1 MTQDIQIWE
10 DPVVKRWLGTIAK
23 KRTAY
28 TYKSAFRAYL
38 QYTGL
43 TPSEMIDEAIED
55 MKQDPRHRKD
65 VLLTKILGFYTYMKT
80 DYPKKSRGTGEHKI
94 IGKGVS
100 DKLATTFSGA
110 IRSFYATYDL
120 TVRMKG
126 RRKLPKPRVTNKRM
140 IISAS
145 DVKTLVDN
153 ARSPKARAMIL
164 VNFQG
169 GLDAATLCS
178 IKYGDVSEGLAKG
191 EYPLKLELH
200 RVKTGTDFYTF
211 LGRDAIEALKAYIA
225 DMKSRGVQFAFDSP
239 LFVQDKSKTAMAP
252 ENIQAMMAELAK
264 RAGFID
270 EKNNGHSFN
279 PLGPHALRES
289 FGSIMTNSGVPDT
302 IVDFWHG
309 HEIGEMAEAYRSV
322 QFESLR
328 KMYLD
333 RERLISISASPVN
346 AEELTKKLRLE
357 LEQNNQT
364 LQNNFQKLFTEHLE
378 LKSSFAKLELEN
390 TDLKKRFQKVEEKF
404 SAMEKTIEAL
414 KKTVEA

>member
-1 MTQDIQIWE
+1 MMEDSGIWE

-38 QYTGL
+38 QYTRQ

-55 MKQDPRHRKD
+55 SKQDPRHRKD

-80 DYPKKSRGTGEHKI
+80 DYPKKSRGTGEHRI

-140 IISAS
+140 IIGAEQ
-145 DVKTLVDN
+145 VKALVDH
-153 ARSPKARAMIL
+153 ARSPKARAIIL
-164 VNFQG
+164 TNFQG
-169 GLDAATLCS
+169 GLDASTLCS

-211 LGRDAIEALKAYIA
+211 LGRDAIEALKAYIT
-225 DMKSRGVQFAFDSP
+225 DMRSRGVEFSFDSP
-239 LFVQDKSKTAMAP
+239 LFVQDKTKAAMAP
-252 ENIQAMMAELAK
+252 ENIQGMMAEVAV

-322 QFESLR
+322 QFESLK
-328 KMYLD
+328 KMYLE

-346 AEELTKKLRLE
+346 TEELTKKLRME
-357 LEQNNQT
+357 LDQSNQT

-378 LKSSFAKLELEN
+378 LKSSFAKMDLEN
-390 TDLKKRFQKVEEKF
+390 TDLKRRIQRTEEDLA
-404 SAMEKTIEAL
+404 SL
-414 KKTVEA
+414 KKLIQEGLRQVG